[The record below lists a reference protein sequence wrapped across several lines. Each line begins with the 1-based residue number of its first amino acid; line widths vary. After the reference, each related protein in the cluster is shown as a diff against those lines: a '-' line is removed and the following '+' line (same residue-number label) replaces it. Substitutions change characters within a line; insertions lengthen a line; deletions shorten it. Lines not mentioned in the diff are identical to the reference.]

1 MRIFLIGFMG
11 SGKTTVGRPLAGALG
26 LHFVDM
32 DHYLAETQ
40 HKTIGEIFEAI
51 GESGFRALERQT
63 LAELSLA
70 ENTLV
75 ATGGGAPCFSDNI
88 QTMNRAGT
96 TIYLQ
101 LSPEGLAARLQH
113 GRDKRPL
120 LRGLNDEELL
130 SYIRTTLAQ
139 REPFYGQARIIVD
152 CDGYS
157 DAQIVEKCK
166 KAVEFMPRNTK

>member
-11 SGKTTVGRPLAGALG
+11 SGKTTVGRPLARALG
-26 LHFVDM
+26 LRFVDM
-32 DHYLAETQ
+32 DHYLADVQ

-63 LAELSLA
+63 LAELSVA

-88 QTMNRAGT
+88 QTMNQAGT

-101 LSPEGLAARLQH
+101 LSPEGLAARLKH

-139 REPFYGQARIIVD
+139 REPFYQQARIIVD

-166 KAVEFMPRNTK
+166 RAIEAIPLK